1 MEITFK
7 ESEIKSELASLW
19 NIETPSR
26 VMQEREKAAKVNQ
39 EIKQC
44 LDSQVRHLE
53 KERAQSRENDIKI
66 GKKMIDED
74 LDSVTRSEQL
84 AAFKRHEMTKQLRE
98 AWTQ

>member
-53 KERAQSRENDIKI
+53 KERA
-66 GKKMIDED
+66 
-74 LDSVTRSEQL
+74 
-84 AAFKRHEMTKQLRE
+84 
-98 AWTQ
+98 